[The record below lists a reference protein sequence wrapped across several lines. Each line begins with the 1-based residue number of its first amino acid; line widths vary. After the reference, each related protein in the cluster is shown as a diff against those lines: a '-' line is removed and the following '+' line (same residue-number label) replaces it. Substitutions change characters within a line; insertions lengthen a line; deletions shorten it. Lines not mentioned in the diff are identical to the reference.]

1 MRFAPPGDR
10 WIWDD
15 GGDSKGTSL
24 HRKSQSHSDFLITET
39 DVHDYWNFEEQR
51 NCPQPV
57 EPEFLDRR
65 FGGGHHFHYQVEH
78 GDETTSPR
86 PTPMDKP
93 IIFPGDLRFLRQGE
107 EDVSS
112 NIEDGPPLAPFTT
125 TPAPPIARNP
135 VPLSTPTTTS
145 VPPLVQ
151 RRPQSCGISLLYFQF
166 GRRHFLVVIND
177 FPKLIYLLPRGGETS
192 MPTSTFLEENIDC
205 RKYRLFSTST
215 IYFIYDISVYPGGN
229 LRPNNIVNRSFFVK
243 IIPLRKS
250 LNSAY
255 PAGGTNR

>member
-1 MRFAPPGDR
+1 VFAKVHDANCGFQGLEPLVCCPTSRKQHRDESSLVKASRKMRFAPPGDR

-24 HRKSQSHSDFLITET
+24 HRKSQSHSDFPIAET

-107 EDVSS
+107 EDLSS

-151 RRPQSCGISLLYFQF
+151 GRPQSCGISVESRLL
-166 GRRHFLVVIND
+166 
-177 FPKLIYLLPRGGETS
+177 GGEQATAGQY
-192 MPTSTFLEENIDC
+192 PWLARIA
-205 RKYRLFSTST
+205 YR
-215 IYFIYDISVYPGGN
+215 
-229 LRPNNIVNRSFFVK
+229 NRSEYNLEV
-243 IIPLRKS
+243 I
-250 LNSAY
+250 
-255 PAGGTNR
+255 